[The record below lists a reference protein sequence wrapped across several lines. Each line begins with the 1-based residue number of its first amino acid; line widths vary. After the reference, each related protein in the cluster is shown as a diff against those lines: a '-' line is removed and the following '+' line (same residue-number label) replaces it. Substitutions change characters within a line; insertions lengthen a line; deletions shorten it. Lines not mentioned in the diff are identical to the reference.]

1 MQHEV
6 QRPAGTETGEQRQR
20 TPRKGD
26 RIQLRLPRLGV
37 YPRGTVYYVDDLQ
50 ILVKWDDGLSE
61 SLRGEF
67 ADRFRISR
75 SRATSRTSSRTAAQR
90 TSSPSD
96 VGWPGWNKRGLVG
109 GDTRGTGLLRGMP
122 KVP

>member
-6 QRPAGTETGEQRQR
+6 QRPAWAETGEQHPR

-26 RIQLRLPRLGV
+26 RIQMRLPRLGV

-67 ADRFRISR
+67 ADRFRILE
-75 SRATSRTSSRTAAQR
+75 
-90 TSSPSD
+90 
-96 VGWPGWNKRGLVG
+96 GPGNDLS
-109 GDTRGTGLLRGMP
+109 L
-122 KVP
+122 